1 MREKHA
7 KEQAS
12 QVVTAI
18 SFEIIQENSVKLS
31 KILDEKCTAN

>member
-18 SFEIIQENSVKLS
+18 SFEIYSR
-31 KILDEKCTAN
+31 KIGQIEQDPR